1 MGAFAER
8 VRSRFRVS
16 PSELAFLDRLEIHPQ
31 PFRRGHVLVR
41 AGDPSDQAF
50 VLMAGWAM
58 SYTSFPDGT
67 HQVRRLHFPGDLLA
81 MPSIPMR
88 QHAEDIEALSD
99 AVVASFPKSLLAGL
113 FKLPRLAAIMY
124 MFAQAER
131 ITSGDRLACLG
142 HISAKGRVAF
152 LLVDILQ
159 RLRAGDPS
167 VGRSF
172 HMHLTREQVAQVTGM
187 TPVHAS
193 RMWSALIADGLISC
207 DAKTVTVLDEA
218 RLRELAQCTRGPDDF
233 DRDWLQ
239 LVEDEH
245 GHRAGIEDAY
255 A

>member
-16 PSELAFLDRLEIHPQ
+16 PAELAFLDRLETHSQ
-31 PFRRGHVLVR
+31 PVRRGQVIVR
-41 AGDPSDQAF
+41 AGDPSDEAF
-50 VLMAGWAM
+50 VLMAGWVM
-58 SYTSFPDGT
+58 SYTSFSDGT

-88 QHAEDIEALSD
+88 WHAEDIEALSD
-99 AVVASFPKSLLAGL
+99 AVVAPFQKSLLAGL

-131 ITSGDRLACLG
+131 ITAGDRLASLG
-142 HISAKGRVAF
+142 HVSAKGRIAF

-159 RLRAGDPS
+159 RLRAADQT

-193 RMWSALIADGLISC
+193 RMWSALIADGLIRC
-207 DAKTVTVLDEA
+207 DARTVTVMDEGG
-218 RLRELAQCTRGPDDF
+218 LCELAQCTRGADDF
-233 DRDWLQ
+233 DREWLQ

-245 GHRAGIEDAY
+245 GHGADAKSAY